1 LCFLLSG
8 CTPPENP
15 VNAEQLNNFATRY
28 TAAWCSQNATSV
40 ASFYSESGSLQINDG
55 DSSVGTDAITIAA
68 QGFMT
73 AFPNMVV
80 EMNEVTSE
88 GDHVIYHW
96 TLIGTNTGPDGTGN
110 AVRINGYEQWTISA
124 DNLIAESR
132 GNFDAVEYQR
142 QLEFGIGDSDN

>member
-1 LCFLLSG
+1 M
-8 CTPPENP
+8 
-15 VNAEQLNNFATRY
+15 NAEELNNFAIRY

-55 DSSVGTDAITIAA
+55 DSSVGRDAITIAA

-132 GNFDAVEYQR
+132 GNFDVVEYQR
-142 QLEFGIGDSDN
+142 QLEFGVGDSDNQVGCSLKLL